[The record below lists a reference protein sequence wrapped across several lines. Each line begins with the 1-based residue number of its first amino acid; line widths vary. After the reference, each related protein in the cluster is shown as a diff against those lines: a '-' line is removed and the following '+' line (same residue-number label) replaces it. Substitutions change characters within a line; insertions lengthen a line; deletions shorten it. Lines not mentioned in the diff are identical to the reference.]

1 MLHHASGMSYI
12 RSIMNDC
19 HREWEPPESASLP
32 SSRFEIARYRRTL
45 PCDWSHEYDRD
56 SRMNTSAHTIAGE
69 NNVTYYGTGIILLS
83 DFLDRSLPILESSYD
98 ISFHLTNTQAIS
110 ATKYV

>member
-19 HREWEPPESASLP
+19 HREWEPPESASVP
-32 SSRFEIARYRRTL
+32 SSRFEIARHRRTL

-56 SRMNTSAHTIAGE
+56 SRMNTSTHTRVA
-69 NNVTYYGTGIILLS
+69 
-83 DFLDRSLPILESSYD
+83 SL
-98 ISFHLTNTQAIS
+98 AI
-110 ATKYV
+110 

>member
-32 SSRFEIARYRRTL
+32 SSHFEIARHRRTL
-45 PCDWSHEYDRD
+45 HCDWSHEFDRD
-56 SRMNTSAHTIAGE
+56 SRMNTSAHTIAIILERNRLQTGARI
-69 NNVTYYGTGIILLS
+69 GGIIGANLV
-83 DFLDRSLPILESSYD
+83 
-98 ISFHLTNTQAIS
+98 
-110 ATKYV
+110 KKMG